1 MIWLTFRRSAPC
13 ARTDADAAA
22 QLLALREI
30 PKSLFDSRV
39 PPGVDLDVPALA
51 RLLAGRSPEAHLP
64 PRATQEEIGGV
75 RLTTRE
81 AGRHRLPRLHM
92 RLRKSLRH

>member
-1 MIWLTFRRSAPC
+1 MV
-13 ARTDADAAA
+13 AA
-22 QLLALREI
+22 QPLALRAL
-30 PKSLFDSRV
+30 PKTLFGSRV
-39 PPGVDLDVPALA
+39 PPGVDLDAAALA
-51 RLLAGRSPEAHLP
+51 RLLAGRSPEAGSSS
-64 PRATQEEIGGV
+64 RATQEEIGGV